1 MKRITRLLIL
11 GLIATAALACNKP
24 TTAVT
29 VPTFSDITVTPAQ
42 DTYHVGDTVTCTI
55 RRLTLGSD
63 NLQSDQYWFYAGW
76 WFSNPEL
83 TADFQEFGDP
93 DADGIA
99 EAVSS
104 PIVLT
109 EAGEVRLYFFGKL
122 EYPCWEFRKIEIP
135 VTLNVVAQ

>member
-1 MKRITRLLIL
+1 MKRITRFVIL
-11 GLIATAALACNKP
+11 GLIAAAALACNKP

-29 VPTFSDITVTPAQ
+29 VPTFSDIVVSPAQ

-63 NLQSDQYWFYAGW
+63 NLQSDQYWFYASW

-83 TADFQEFGDP
+83 TADFQEF
-93 DADGIA
+93 ADVEGVEQA
-99 EAVSS
+99 TSS

-135 VTLNVVAQ
+135 VTLNVVAE

>member
-1 MKRITRLLIL
+1 MKRITRFVIL
-11 GLIATAALACNKP
+11 VLIAVVSLACNKP

-42 DTYHVGDTVTCTI
+42 DTYHVGDTVTCSI

-63 NLQSDQYWFYAGW
+63 NLQSDQYWFYASW
-76 WFSNPEL
+76 WFSDPEL
-83 TADFQEFGDP
+83 TADFQEF
-93 DADGIA
+93 ADVEGVEQA
-99 EAVSS
+99 TSS

-122 EYPCWEFRKIEIP
+122 EYPCWEFRKVEIP
-135 VTLNVVAQ
+135 VSLNVVAQ

>member
-1 MKRITRLLIL
+1 MKRITRFVIL
-11 GLIATAALACNKP
+11 GLIAAASLACNKP

-29 VPTFSDITVTPAQ
+29 VPTFSDIVVSPAQ

-63 NLQSDQYWFYAGW
+63 NLQGDQYWFYASW

-83 TADFQEFGDP
+83 TADFQEF
-93 DADGIA
+93 ADVEGVEQA
-99 EAVSS
+99 TSS

-135 VTLNVVAQ
+135 VTLNVVAE

>member
-1 MKRITRLLIL
+1 MKRITRFVIL
-11 GLIATAALACNKP
+11 VLIAGVSLACNKP

-42 DTYHVGDTVTCTI
+42 DTYHVGDTVTCSI

-63 NLQSDQYWFYAGW
+63 NLQSDQYWFYASW
-76 WFSNPEL
+76 WFSDPEL
-83 TADFQEFGDP
+83 TADFQEF
-93 DADGIA
+93 ADVEGVEQA
-99 EAVSS
+99 TSS

-122 EYPCWEFRKIEIP
+122 EYPCWEFRKVEIP

>member
-1 MKRITRLLIL
+1 MKRITRLVIL
-11 GLIATAALACNKP
+11 GLIAAAALACNKP

-29 VPTFSDITVTPAQ
+29 VPTFSDIVVSPAQ

-63 NLQSDQYWFYAGW
+63 NLQSDQYWFYASW

-83 TADFQEFGDP
+83 TADFQEF
-93 DADGIA
+93 ADVEGVEQA
-99 EAVSS
+99 TSS

-135 VTLNVVAQ
+135 VTLNVVAE

>member
-1 MKRITRLLIL
+1 MKRITRFVIL
-11 GLIATAALACNKP
+11 VLIAVVSLACNKP

-42 DTYHVGDTVTCTI
+42 DTYHVGDTVTCSI

-63 NLQSDQYWFYAGW
+63 NLQSDQYWFYASW
-76 WFSNPEL
+76 WFSDPEL
-83 TADFQEFGDP
+83 TADFQEF
-93 DADGIA
+93 ADVEGVEQA
-99 EAVSS
+99 TSS

-122 EYPCWEFRKIEIP
+122 EYPCWEFRKVEIP

>member
-1 MKRITRLLIL
+1 MKRITRFVIL
-11 GLIATAALACNKP
+11 GLIAAASLACNKP

-29 VPTFSDITVTPAQ
+29 VPTFSDIVVSPAQ

-63 NLQSDQYWFYAGW
+63 NLQSDQYWFYASW

-83 TADFQEFGDP
+83 TADFQEF
-93 DADGIA
+93 ADVEGVEQA
-99 EAVSS
+99 TSS

-135 VTLNVVAQ
+135 VTLNVVAE

>member
-1 MKRITRLLIL
+1 MKRITRFVIL
-11 GLIATAALACNKP
+11 GLIAAASLACNKP

-29 VPTFSDITVTPAQ
+29 VPTFSDIVVSPAQ

-63 NLQSDQYWFYAGW
+63 NLQSDQYWFYASW

-83 TADFQEFGDP
+83 TADFQEF
-93 DADGIA
+93 ADVEGVEQA
-99 EAVSS
+99 TSS

-122 EYPCWEFRKIEIP
+122 EYPCWEFRKIEIS
-135 VTLNVVAQ
+135 VTLNVVAE